1 MPGIKSQPPYFSAR
15 CLRAHNAPVPTRS
28 ASRSF
33 SKLSPQQSSQNSAKV
48 EGKEDKVSSR
58 SKSNETEF
66 VASHHDVK
74 EPGAMFRRLS
84 EATEDAILEGGRAGR
99 KAVEEAGF
107 SEELKQK
114 LLEKVQ
120 AHKFR
125 SENASSFAEAG
136 MSSNVGRGSRE
147 IATGQAWMG
156 TEATED
162 TVLRMLD
169 DARKPL
175 KPGLRGAAK
184 IPSPVVDLRL
194 RREPKLRPGER
205 LANAR
210 DKTSI
215 YSSSKDTQMSEK
227 EREDMR
233 KELKERFRPGARA
246 MPNSIRGLAALANER
261 IEDAIARGQ
270 FKVSRRKGDI

>member
-1 MPGIKSQPPYFSAR
+1 MLVTSSPVLHTCAR
-15 CLRAHNAPVPTRS
+15 CLRAVQQHHALPIT

-33 SKLSPQQSSQNSAKV
+33 SKLSPLRNPQSSRNV
-48 EGKEDKVSSR
+48 EETEDKESIEAKILNPKPTISENA
-58 SKSNETEF
+58 K
-66 VASHHDVK
+66 K
-74 EPGAMFRRLS
+74 EEGAMSRRLA
-84 EATEDAILEGGRAGR
+84 EATEDALLEGGRAGR

-107 SEELKQK
+107 SEELKHK
-114 LLEKVQ
+114 LLEKVT

-125 SENASSFAEAG
+125 SENATALAEAG
-136 MSSNVGRGSRE
+136 MTSNVGRGSRE
-147 IATGQAWMG
+147 IATGQAWTG

-175 KPGLRGAAK
+175 KPGMRGLAK
-184 IPSPVVDLRL
+184 IPSPVIDLRL
-194 RREPKLRPGER
+194 KREPKQRPGER

-215 YSSSKDTQMSEK
+215 YAISKDTQMSEK

-233 KELKERFRPGARA
+233 KELKERFTPGARA

-270 FKVSRRKGDI
+270 FKVCSQC